1 MPTTET
7 ILKELE
13 TAALESIEAA
23 DRVLELCHKAKKQ
36 LSGLVSRSAAR
47 KGVDIKMD
55 IVQMK
60 INRKKHLLK
69 NSA

>member
-1 MPTTET
+1 MSKEQT
-7 ILKELE
+7 ILNELE
-13 TAALESIEAA
+13 TAALDSIKAA

-36 LSGLVSRSAAR
+36 LGGLVNHSAAR

-55 IVQMK
+55 VVQMK

-69 NSA
+69 HTA